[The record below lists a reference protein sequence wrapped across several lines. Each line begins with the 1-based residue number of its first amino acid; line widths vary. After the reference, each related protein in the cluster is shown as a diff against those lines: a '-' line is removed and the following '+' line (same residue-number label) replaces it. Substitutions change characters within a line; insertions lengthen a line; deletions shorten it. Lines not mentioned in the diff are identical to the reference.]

1 MHIDAPYP
9 VFTGSEAYTWLQKWM
24 ENESF
29 DRCFVLTDSSV
40 SEHCLPIF
48 LERLTFSQPIH
59 PIVVP
64 TGESHKSLATAEEV
78 WKSLM
83 EHRASRRSLLVA
95 LGGGMVT
102 DLAGF
107 IASTFKRGMPLVS
120 VPTTLLAQVDAA
132 FGGKTGIDFN
142 GVKNAI
148 GTFYNPSAV
157 LIDPVYLKTLS
168 QREVR
173 SGWAEMIKY
182 GWVADAA
189 LWREFREHSLMDLS
203 RLESWIYRCI
213 AIKNEIVSEDP
224 TETGRRKCL
233 NFGHTIGHALEAWA
247 LETEM
252 EAILHGEAIAAGM
265 IIEAYLSTR
274 YAGLPEQELMDLIEL
289 LEPYYP
295 PIPIEPSLYNQLL
308 ELMEQ
313 DKKNAYGELRFT
325 LIPALG
331 SCIYNEVVPPHD
343 VIEALEFYRGLS
355 AGSAQSGNSDLS

>member
-9 VFTGSEAYTWLQKWM
+9 VFAGPEAYPWLQKWM
-24 ENESF
+24 ENETF
-29 DRCFVLTDSSV
+29 DRCFVLTDFSV

-48 LERLTFSQPIH
+48 LERMPFNLPVH
-59 PIVVP
+59 PIIVP
-64 TGESHKSLATAEEV
+64 VGEVHKSVETAVEV

-107 IASTFKRGMPLVS
+107 VASTYKRGMPFVS

-132 FGGKTGIDFN
+132 FGGKTGVDFN
-142 GVKNAI
+142 GVKNSI

-157 LIDPVYLKTLS
+157 LIDPIFLKTLS
-168 QREVR
+168 QREMR

-182 GWVADAA
+182 GWVADAS
-189 LWREFREHSLMDLS
+189 LWREFQQHSLMDLS

-213 AIKNEIVSEDP
+213 AIKNEIVSDDP

-247 LETEM
+247 LEADM
-252 EAILHGEAIAAGM
+252 DAILHGEAIAAGM
-265 IIEAYLSTR
+265 IVEAYLSTK
-274 YAGLPEQELMDLIEL
+274 YTGLPQQELNDLIEL
-289 LEPYYP
+289 LKPYYP
-295 PIPIEPSLYNQLL
+295 PIPINPSMYNLLL

-313 DKKNAYGELRFT
+313 DKKNAHGELRFT
-325 LIPALG
+325 LIPELG
-331 SCIYNEVVPPHD
+331 NCVYNEVVLPHD
-343 VIEALEFYRGLS
+343 VIEALEFYRGIS
-355 AGSAQSGNSDLS
+355 AGSTQSGNSHLS